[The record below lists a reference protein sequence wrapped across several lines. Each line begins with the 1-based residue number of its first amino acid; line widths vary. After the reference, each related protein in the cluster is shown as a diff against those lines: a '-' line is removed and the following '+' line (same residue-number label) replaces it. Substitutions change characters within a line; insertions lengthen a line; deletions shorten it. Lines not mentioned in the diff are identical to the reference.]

1 MPLERVVVV
10 RTQNKRSGPSL
21 TLGRGGIVPKHRRV
35 SLYRPEETTLRYHRQ
50 PRYLI
55 VLGAMALSA
64 FALSMSLALSVPA
77 AMASGP
83 ANAEANELVRL
94 INGERAYLGKAPLRT
109 DTFLASK
116 ARDGAIACPNNAS
129 LVMYGRAKDFAV
141 YGYPSN
147 SHLLRLCPT
156 YTSMDAMA
164 SWGYKGSR
172 GEITALNGGYGTG
185 KVAYTYGCT
194 PSVRTCPGST
204 TSTYHTTDIAMWDWT
219 SSATHYAIIIGSYDR
234 VGCGAWIGS
243 NGAFYYDCMFS
254 RGGPSHKTASK
265 PAGGRRGAGSRH
277 DRAAVHRPGATLYI
291 PEQPVEPTAAPTVE
305 PTAAP
310 SDVVEGLQATE
321 PASPAPDAALGGT
334 AQGGPQNGPPSGGI
348 GPAGMSRDLSV
359 AAGAI
364 TAIFSLLYG
373 LLMSVKRRRPRN
385 QLAS

>member
-1 MPLERVVVV
+1 MR
-10 RTQNKRSGPSL
+10 N
-21 TLGRGGIVPKHRRV
+21 
-35 SLYRPEETTLRYHRQ
+35 HRQ

-64 FALSMSLALSVPA
+64 FALSLSLALSVPA

-109 DTFLASK
+109 DAFLASK
-116 ARDGAIACPNNAS
+116 ARDGAIACPNDAS
-129 LVMYGRAKDFAV
+129 KVMYGRAKDFAV

-219 SSATHYAIIIGSYDR
+219 SSASHYAIIIGSYDR

-243 NGAFYYDCMFS
+243 NGAFYYDCLFS
-254 RGGPSHKTASK
+254 RGGPSHKAASK
-265 PAGGRRGAGSRH
+265 PAAAGGGQGAATTATPSI
-277 DRAAVHRPGATLYI
+277 DPAATLYI
-291 PEQPVEPTAAPTVE
+291 PEQPVEPTAAPSD
-305 PTAAP
+305 AP
-310 SDVVEGLQATE
+310 SDAPADAPADVVDGLQATQTT
-321 PASPAPDAALGGT
+321 PPAPDAALGGT
-334 AQGGPQNGPPSGGI
+334 AQGGPQNGPPSGGV
-348 GPAGMSRDLSV
+348 GAAGMSGNLSV
-359 AAGAI
+359 AGGAI

>member
-10 RTQNKRSGPSL
+10 RTENKRSGSSL
-21 TLGRGGIVPKHRRV
+21 TLGRGGIVARRRRV
-35 SLYRPEETTLRYHRQ
+35 SLYRPEETILRNHRQ

-64 FALSMSLALSVPA
+64 FALSFSLALSVPA

-109 DTFLASK
+109 DSFLASK

-141 YGYPSN
+141 YGYPAN

-194 PSVRTCPGST
+194 PSVRTCPGSS

-243 NGAFYYDCMFS
+243 NGAFYYDCLFS
-254 RGGPSHKTASK
+254 RGGPSHKAASK
-265 PAGGRRGAGSRH
+265 PAAGAGGQG
-277 DRAAVHRPGATLYI
+277 AATTATPSIDPAATLYI

-305 PTAAP
+305 PPIAA
-310 SDVVEGLQATE
+310 DGRAR
-321 PASPAPDAALGGT
+321 G
-334 AQGGPQNGPPSGGI
+334 
-348 GPAGMSRDLSV
+348 
-359 AAGAI
+359 
-364 TAIFSLLYG
+364 
-373 LLMSVKRRRPRN
+373 RRRRTAGHGTCIARARRGSRRHGPGR
-385 QLAS
+385 AAEWPAERGHPVRRACRAT

>member
-1 MPLERVVVV
+1 MRN
-10 RTQNKRSGPSL
+10 R
-21 TLGRGGIVPKHRRV
+21 
-35 SLYRPEETTLRYHRQ
+35 RQ

-55 VLGAMALSA
+55 VLGVIALSA
-64 FALSMSLALSVPA
+64 FAFSLSLALSVPA

-116 ARDGAIACPNNAS
+116 ARDGAIACPNDAS
-129 LVMYGRAKDFAV
+129 KVTYGRAKDFAV

-164 SWGYKGSR
+164 SWGYKGYR

-185 KVAYTYGCT
+185 TVAYTYGCT

-234 VGCGAWIGS
+234 VGCGAWIGL

-265 PAGGRRGAGSRH
+265 PAGAAKAPAGATTAPASI
-277 DRAAVHRPGATLYI
+277 APGATLYI
-291 PEQPVEPTAAPTVE
+291 PAWPARPSAEPTVVPTVV
-305 PTAAP
+305 PT
-310 SDVVEGLQATE
+310 DIVEGLQATDT
-321 PASPAPDAALGGT
+321 ASQAPDAAVGG
-334 AQGGPQNGPPSGGI
+334 AQGGPQNDPPSGSVGA
-348 GPAGMSRDLSV
+348 PAATSANLSV

-364 TAIFSLLYG
+364 TASFSLLYG
-373 LLMSVKRRRPRN
+373 LLLSVKRRRPRSE
-385 QLAS
+385 LAR

>member
-1 MPLERVVVV
+1 VVVV
-10 RTQNKRSGPSL
+10 RNQNERSGSSV
-21 TLGRGGIVPKHRRV
+21 TLGPGGIVARRRRV
-35 SLYRPEETTLRYHRQ
+35 SLCRPEKTILRNHRQ

-55 VLGAMALSA
+55 VLGVMALSA
-64 FALSMSLALSVPA
+64 FAFSLSLALSVPA

-94 INGERAYLGKAPLRT
+94 INGERASLGKAPLRT

-116 ARDGAIACPNNAS
+116 ARDGAIACPNDAS
-129 LVMYGRAKDFAV
+129 KVMYGRAKDFAV

-185 KVAYTYGCT
+185 TVTYTYGCT

-254 RGGPSHKTASK
+254 RGGPSHKTATK
-265 PAGGRRGAGSRH
+265 PAGAAKARAGATTAPASI
-277 DRAAVHRPGATLYI
+277 APGATLYI
-291 PEQPVEPTAAPTVE
+291 PAWSAGPTAGPT
-305 PTAAP
+305 
-310 SDVVEGLQATE
+310 DIVEGLQATDT
-321 PASPAPDAALGGT
+321 ASPEPDAALGGT
-334 AQGGPQNGPPSGGI
+334 AQGGPQNDPPRGSVGA
-348 GPAGMSRDLSV
+348 PAATSADLSV

-364 TAIFSLLYG
+364 TAIFSLLCG
-373 LLMSVKRRRPRN
+373 LLLSVKRRRPRN